1 MSRLDIEL
9 VNRKLTKTRSQA
21 LHFIKESNVL
31 LNGIVCT
38 KPNKEIKETDILTLV
53 AEPRFVS
60 RGGDKLA
67 AAIEYFTIV
76 FDSESV
82 ALDIGSSTG
91 GFTDCLLQSGVS
103 RVYAIDVGTK
113 QFDETLKK
121 DKRIVLLEK
130 TDIRSLHSLSER
142 VGVVV
147 IDVSFI
153 SLTYIIPILTH
164 FVERGADLI
173 MLVKPQFEVGR
184 GNVNRQGLVT
194 NPDLYS
200 EVIEK
205 IKKSCKENSFTVMGY
220 MESPILG
227 GTGNTEFLLYAQY
240 QKKYPA

>member
-9 VNRKLTKTRSQA
+9 VNRQLSKTRSQA

-38 KPNKEIKETDILTLV
+38 KPNKEIKETDTLALV
-53 AEPRFVS
+53 TEPRFVS
-60 RGGDKLA
+60 RGGDKLS
-67 AAIEYFTIV
+67 AAIEHFAIV
-76 FDSESV
+76 FNAGSV

-91 GFTDCLLQSGVS
+91 GFTDCLLQAGIS
-103 RVYAIDVGTK
+103 RVYAVDVGTK

-130 TDIRSLHSLSER
+130 TDIRSLQSLPER
-142 VGVVV
+142 VSVVV

-153 SLTYIIPILTH
+153 SLTYIIPILRH
-164 FVERGADLI
+164 FINKDAQIL

-194 NPDLYS
+194 NPDLYL

-205 IKKSCKENSFTVMGY
+205 IKNTCIENSFKVIGY

-227 GTGNTEFLLYAQY
+227 GTGNTEFILYAQY
-240 QKKYPA
+240 SNKNPA